1 MFIFQMYLQGPFA
14 NLLVTQTYIDLE
26 IKSNN
31 ATLCTMVRR
40 FRIKGRRY
48 STSNLKAW
56 SMWFLKT
63 VHFCTGLTCTKLG
76 AFGRETRL
84 SCKRLL
90 PPAYAR
96 CHRLCRPHS
105 IMALWLA
112 LDEKIAFE
120 ILEFQKSQF
129 SIKRL
134 LPQSSFH
141 IDSSQMAQDIAKTLG
156 HRSGMALRR
165 SKVPFLRDKRLNEP
179 TSQNLHF

>member
-1 MFIFQMYLQGPFA
+1 
-14 NLLVTQTYIDLE
+14 
-26 IKSNN
+26 
-31 ATLCTMVRR
+31 MVRR
-40 FRIKGRRY
+40 FRKRGRRY
-48 STSNLKAW
+48 ATSNLKAW
-56 SMWFLKT
+56 NMWFLKT
-63 VHFCTGLTCTKLG
+63 VHFCTALTCTKFG
-76 AFGRETRL
+76 AFGREARL
-84 SCKRLL
+84 SRKRLL

-96 CHRLCRPHS
+96 YRRLFGQHNIR
-105 IMALWLA
+105 ALWLA

-141 IDSSQMAQDIAKTLG
+141 IDRSQMAQDIAKTLG

>member
-1 MFIFQMYLQGPFA
+1 
-14 NLLVTQTYIDLE
+14 
-26 IKSNN
+26 
-31 ATLCTMVRR
+31 MVRR
-40 FRIKGRRY
+40 FREKGRRY
-48 STSNLKAW
+48 ATSNLKAW
-56 SMWFLKT
+56 NTWFLET
-63 VHFCTGLTCTKLG
+63 VHFCTALTCIKFG
-76 AFGRETRL
+76 AFGREARL
-84 SCKRLL
+84 SRKRLL

-96 CHRLCRPHS
+96 YHRLFEQHNIRA
-105 IMALWLA
+105 IRLA

-141 IDSSQMAQDIAKTLG
+141 IDRSQMAQDIAKTLG